1 MDFEQLKQH
10 IIAKLS
16 MEDVLDILGFS
27 TEDLVEALADEIKH
41 FEDEFTEAVND

>member
-16 MEDVLDILGFS
+16 MEEVLDIIGFDV
-27 TEDLVEALADEIKH
+27 EDLVYALEEEIKH